1 MIRNAATPMEFFNL
15 PSNRVIELGSQI
27 EI

>member
-1 MIRNAATPMEFFNL
+1 SPVSDFYKI